1 MDRQPLT
8 AARAGILDFIR
19 KQVRSS
25 DRSPSLREI
34 QTEFGYA
41 SPDTARFHVN
51 RLIEAGYLQRG
62 AGHRGL
68 RLTESA
74 GLRILG
80 TVAAGVP
87 IEAIEEQGEHID
99 LGGFSGEDHFA
110 LRVRGDSMIEEWIAD
125 GDHVVVRK
133 QETCSDG
140 DLVVARIGDD
150 ATLKRLY
157 REPEKRRIRL
167 QPANAAMEP
176 IFCRAEDMTIEGV
189 VVGVIRLMGKPSS
202 G

>member
-1 MDRQPLT
+1 
-8 AARAGILDFIR
+8 
-19 KQVRSS
+19 
-25 DRSPSLREI
+25 
-34 QTEFGYA
+34 
-41 SPDTARFHVN
+41 
-51 RLIEAGYLQRG
+51 
-62 AGHRGL
+62 
-68 RLTESA
+68 
-74 GLRILG
+74 
-80 TVAAGVP
+80 
-87 IEAIEEQGEHID
+87 
-99 LGGFSGEDHFA
+99 
-110 LRVRGDSMIEEWIAD
+110 MIEEWIAD